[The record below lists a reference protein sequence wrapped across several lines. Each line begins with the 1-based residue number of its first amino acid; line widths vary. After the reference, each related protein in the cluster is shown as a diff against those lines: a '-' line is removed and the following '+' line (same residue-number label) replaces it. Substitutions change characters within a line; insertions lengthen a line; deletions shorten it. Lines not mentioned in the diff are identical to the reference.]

1 MNLVSRWWAW
11 IRRLLGPSG
20 PVPKPRAAPP
30 RLASLLSPGQLV
42 RTASATIDNHVAVVT
57 VRDPLPSLDALLEEA
72 LLQEAWGALREHP
85 AEGPIQA
92 LEVWAP
98 PGPGERPTLAL
109 RRRLAQPI
117 AVSPMPSPD
126 IVRARHQS
134 RVPHVLTEAE
144 DTPHATEPV
153 PAGVGAEVAP
163 RDERLRPLGTFLDV
177 PPALAE
183 RLAGR
188 GVAVSDPDLVSL
200 VEALLQE
207 AGYTVRR
214 GTEHGADA
222 DLDASAGSNRAMVR
236 CHRSHRL
243 VPSSAVD
250 AFGFAFLGSRAD
262 EGFFIT
268 DGLLPFEI
276 RHWERDPRIH
286 LLDRVGL
293 QRLVRAVASVSA

>member
-1 MNLVSRWWAW
+1 
-11 IRRLLGPSG
+11 
-20 PVPKPRAAPP
+20 
-30 RLASLLSPGQLV
+30 
-42 RTASATIDNHVAVVT
+42 VAVVT
-57 VRDPLPSLDALLEEA
+57 VRDPLPGLDPLLDEA
-72 LLQEAWGALREHP
+72 LLQEAWGALRERP
-85 AEGPIQA
+85 AEGPIQTV
-92 LEVWAP
+92 EVWAP
-98 PGPGERPTLAL
+98 PGPGERPALAV

-117 AVSPMPSPD
+117 TISPAPSPD

-144 DTPHATEPV
+144 DTPHTTEPV
-153 PAGVGAEVAP
+153 PAGGGAEIPP

-177 PPALAE
+177 PPALAQ
-183 RLAGR
+183 RLSGR
-188 GVAVSDPDLVSL
+188 RVDVSDPDLVSL

-214 GTEHGADA
+214 GTERGADA
-222 DLDASAGSNRAMVR
+222 DLDASSGSNRAMVR
-236 CHRSHRL
+236 CHRSPRL

-293 QRLVRAVASVSA
+293 QRLVRAVGLLSAEGEALRP